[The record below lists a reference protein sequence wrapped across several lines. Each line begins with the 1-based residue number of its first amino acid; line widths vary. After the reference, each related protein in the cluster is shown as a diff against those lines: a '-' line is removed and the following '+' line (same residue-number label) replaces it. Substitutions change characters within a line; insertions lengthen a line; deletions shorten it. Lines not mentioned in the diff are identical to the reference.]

1 MIHEVVTVLRDKL
14 NAYIRLKA
22 GINEDKVRFLDGTN
36 FDPIQFPLDFI
47 SPVIVNIQE
56 ERTLRQNDYYQPVT
70 QNGLQTEVNPE
81 IRIRLTV
88 LFVSRFKQYEQGL
101 KFLSLIIRFF
111 QANRLID
118 RDVAPE
124 LSPEI
129 DRLFVEML
137 TMPMSEQNDIWNAL
151 RVCYLPSV
159 AFRVSMLTYKDGDS
173 LAELNATGDYQME
186 LKKVDSE

>member
-1 MIHEVVTVLRDKL
+1 MIHEVMGLFKDKL

-22 GINEDKVRFLDGTN
+22 GISEDKVRFLDGTN

-47 SPVIVNIQE
+47 TPVIVNIQE
-56 ERTLRQNDYYQPVT
+56 ERTLRQNDYYLPSIK
-70 QNGLQTEVNPE
+70 NGVKTETNPE
-81 IRIRLTV
+81 IRIKLIV
-88 LFVSRFKQYEQGL
+88 LFVSRFKQYDQGL
-101 KFLSLIIRFF
+101 RFLSLIIRFF

-118 RDVAPE
+118 RDSAPE

-129 DRLFVEML
+129 DRLFVEMM

-159 AFRVSMLTYKDGDS
+159 AFRVSMLTYKDEDTVAP
-173 LAELNATGDYQME
+173 LDEMADIELNTNRMDG
-186 LKKVDSE
+186 